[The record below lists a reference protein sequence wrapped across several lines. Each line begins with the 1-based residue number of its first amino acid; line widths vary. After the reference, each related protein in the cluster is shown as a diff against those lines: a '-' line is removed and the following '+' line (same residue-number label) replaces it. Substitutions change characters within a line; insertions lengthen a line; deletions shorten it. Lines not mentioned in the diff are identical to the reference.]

1 MRRTYANILIFNIFS
16 IIYCYHEQIW
26 PYDSETITMIL
37 STLKRSNIGLIVNDS
52 TTMAYLALKH
62 GRCFYFLKC
71 KLVILY

>member
-16 IIYCYHEQIW
+16 IIYCYHEQIQVNKSG
-26 PYDSETITMIL
+26 PMTQRLY
-37 STLKRSNIGLIVNDS
+37 TLKRSNIGLIVNDS
-52 TTMAYLALKH
+52 TNMAYLALKQ